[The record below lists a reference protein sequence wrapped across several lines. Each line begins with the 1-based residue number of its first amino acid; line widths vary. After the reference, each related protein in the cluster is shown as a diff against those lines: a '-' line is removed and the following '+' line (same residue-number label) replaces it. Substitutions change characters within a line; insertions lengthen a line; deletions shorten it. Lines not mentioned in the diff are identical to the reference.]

1 MAGGLFRKT
10 SLKSSSYNRY
20 ISGLLV
26 RKLHFPSSVVRS
38 GNLTSFNAFYLTIH
52 FLNHFA
58 SIYAYCLLEI
68 LV

>member
-1 MAGGLFRKT
+1 MAGGLSRKT

-20 ISGLLV
+20 ISGLLI
-26 RKLHFPSSVVRS
+26 RKLHFSSVVKS

-52 FLNHFA
+52 FLKHFA
-58 SIYAYCLLEI
+58 TIYAYCLLEI